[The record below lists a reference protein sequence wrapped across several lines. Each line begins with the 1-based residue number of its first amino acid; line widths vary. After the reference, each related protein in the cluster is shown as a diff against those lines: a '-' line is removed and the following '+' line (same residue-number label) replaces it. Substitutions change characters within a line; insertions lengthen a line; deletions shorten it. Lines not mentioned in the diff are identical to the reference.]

1 LKKIKELKKDI
12 NSLNH
17 GRKRSVGGQLVQLE
31 KEEEN

>member
-17 GRKRSVGGQLVQLE
+17 GRKRSVGGQLE